1 MTAPFLLVAAVYT
14 THRSLVLGH
23 AAQCAP
29 ISGNYGQT
37 LLDTIP
43 AVTVYFRLLWGIPPF
58 SIDYSDW
65 HGHLRF
71 FSPSVL
77 TGLFLLLLWTVA
89 TLTAWR
95 DERFRL
101 AALGLLWLGF
111 FLLPV
116 SNLVPM
122 LQYLAERFLY
132 LPLIGWLLAM
142 GAVLARAP
150 RRILA
155 WGLAPA
161 LLAVWIPIT
170 LARQGIWRDEVTLFV
185 RSSLDNPGNARL
197 RGNAVASIFQLPL
210 MNSCFWL
217 NDTTRLMQATASIPR
232 PQAEAMLPTLL
243 QYHLILPDESRLT
256 AALIIT
262 YAAAGQI
269 SNAVPVL
276 ESAARQ
282 GSNDVQCWLDLGTAY
297 ALEGNSAKA
306 RQAWATALRLQPTNR
321 FALEHLRALNGK

>member
-1 MTAPFLLVAAVYT
+1 
-14 THRSLVLGH
+14 
-23 AAQCAP
+23 
-29 ISGNYGQT
+29 
-37 LLDTIP
+37 
-43 AVTVYFRLLWGIPPF
+43 
-58 SIDYSDW
+58 
-65 HGHLRF
+65 
-71 FSPSVL
+71 
-77 TGLFLLLLWTVA
+77 
-89 TLTAWR
+89 
-95 DERFRL
+95 
-101 AALGLLWLGF
+101 
-111 FLLPV
+111 
-116 SNLVPM
+116 
-122 LQYLAERFLY
+122 
-132 LPLIGWLLAM
+132 
-142 GAVLARAP
+142 VLARAP

-161 LLAVWIPIT
+161 VLAVWIPIT